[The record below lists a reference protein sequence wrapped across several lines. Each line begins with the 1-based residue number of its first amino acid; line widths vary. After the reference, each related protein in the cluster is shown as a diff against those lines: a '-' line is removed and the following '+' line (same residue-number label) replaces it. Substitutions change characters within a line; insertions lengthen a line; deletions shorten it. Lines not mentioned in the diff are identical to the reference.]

1 MQRTRRWSRRAAEPH
16 APAGRRGL
24 QRQHRFCGPCSAIV
38 AGTAAGRQEQAAPLI
53 LPRTPPAPPN
63 LVPSTAGNPVSA
75 TGDHGARA
83 KLAEVIAEIGID
95 ATLALLADTER
106 AAA

>member
-1 MQRTRRWSRRAAEPH
+1 
-16 APAGRRGL
+16 
-24 QRQHRFCGPCSAIV
+24 
-38 AGTAAGRQEQAAPLI
+38 
-53 LPRTPPAPPN
+53 

-83 KLAEVIAEIGID
+83 KLAEVIAEIGIG